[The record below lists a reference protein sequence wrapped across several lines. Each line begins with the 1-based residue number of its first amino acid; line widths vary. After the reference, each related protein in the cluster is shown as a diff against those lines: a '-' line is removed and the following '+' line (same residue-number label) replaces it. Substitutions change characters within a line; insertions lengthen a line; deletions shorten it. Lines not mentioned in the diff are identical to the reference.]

1 MTEEH
6 RASPALMARPGRSR
20 RGISLGRF
28 LMVVGVPLLF
38 ILMMCG
44 SLYLRTVGQVEQ
56 ASANI
61 VLQAGPQITRVQ
73 RSLINI
79 ENLKHFLSLMRYTT
93 DERSAR
99 RAYIDAWSIL
109 AESVLDRFSLGNE
122 RLYTTFYNVETM
134 WSVRQRLDAA
144 QEELF
149 RAWNR
154 VYSDAELAFVR
165 EGDKRVRLHEFRPT
179 HSAVYNISE
188 AGTDE
193 LREIID
199 GYRTMFTLE
208 CKAQGG
214 PQKPCERLKG
224 SIASFHRALNEFD
237 REREEFLRMSK
248 VIDSDVET
256 LMGTLTQVEIN
267 GFVDEITNIAS
278 RANQSKQLVVI
289 FLGGFVALA
298 VLLTVAMLFIVRP
311 VTRMAES
318 IREFRAK
325 GVAPKDLPKSP
336 IFELQELQSVLP
348 LLFTDMQS
356 EKERNA
362 VMTVERDALRS
373 ETLTDALTQIANR
386 RALELF
392 KQEPRSAY
400 GRVVVMMVD
409 IDYFKRFN
417 DTYGHRFGD
426 EVLREIA
433 REIKDQLGGRDQVFR
448 YGGEE
453 FCVVLSE
460 STAEDARDLANRVCE
475 CVRQM
480 KPKFLENCPTK
491 LTVSVGVSD
500 ITSWTGQE
508 SLDTLIEQSDQALYQ
523 AKRLGRNKVVF
534 HCETQSVD

>member
-6 RASPALMARPGRSR
+6 RASPAPAAGPGRRR

-79 ENLKHFLSLMRYTT
+79 ENLKHFLTLMRYTT

-109 AESVLDRFSLGNE
+109 AESVLDRFSTNNE
-122 RLYTTFYNVETM
+122 LFYTTLYNVETM
-134 WSVRQRLDAA
+134 WTARQRLDAA

-154 VYSDAELAFVR
+154 VYSDAELTFVR
-165 EGDKRVRLHEFRPT
+165 DGVKNVRLHEFRPT
-179 HSAVYNISE
+179 HAAVYDISE

-193 LREIID
+193 LREIVA

-208 CKAQGG
+208 CMAQGG
-214 PQKPCERLKG
+214 PQKACERLRG
-224 SIASFHRALNEFD
+224 SIAGFRRALNEFD
-237 REREEFLRMSK
+237 KERGDFLRVSK

-267 GFVDEITNIAS
+267 GFLEEITDIS
-278 RANQSKQLVVI
+278 SHANQSKQLIVI
-289 FLGGFVALA
+289 FLGGFMALA
-298 VLLTVAMLFIVRP
+298 ILLTVAMLFIVRP

-325 GVAPKDLPKSP
+325 GIAPKELPKSP

-373 ETLTDALTQIANR
+373 ETLTDPLTQIANR

-409 IDYFKRFN
+409 IDYFKHFN

-433 REIKDQLGGRDQVFR
+433 REIRDQLRGCDQVFR

-460 STAEDARDLANRVCE
+460 SSEDQARELANRIRE

-480 KPKFLENCPTK
+480 HPKFLEQCPTK
-491 LTVSVGVSD
+491 LSVSVGVSD
-500 ITSWTGQE
+500 ITYWTGQE
-508 SLDTLIEQSDQALYQ
+508 SLDALIEQSDQALYR
-523 AKRLGRNKVVF
+523 AKRTGRNKVVF
-534 HCETQSVD
+534 YDVE